1 MNDKPLVIAM
11 EEAKNEI
18 TGAVMRAKLQTGLP
32 YSILDGILS
41 SILADIR
48 KDTCAEIAAA
58 KIQETEKPEE
68 KQSEEKQ
75 NE

>member
-1 MNDKPLVIAM
+1 MNDRPLVLVM

-18 TGAVMRAKLQTGLP
+18 AGTVLRVKVQTGLP

-41 SILADIR
+41 SVLADVR

-58 KIQETEKPEE
+58 AQSQQEPPEE
-68 KQSEEKQ
+68 EQ

>member
-1 MNDKPLVIAM
+1 MNDRPLVLVM

-18 TGAVMRAKLQTGLP
+18 AGTVLKVKIQTGLP

-41 SILADIR
+41 SVLADVR

-58 KIQETEKPEE
+58 TQDLQESKGE
-68 KQSEEKQ
+68 Q

>member
-1 MNDKPLVIAM
+1 MNDRPLVLVM

-18 TGAVMRAKLQTGLP
+18 AGTVLKVKIQTGLP
-32 YSILDGILS
+32 YSLLDGILS
-41 SILADIR
+41 SVLADVR

-58 KIQETEKPEE
+58 TQDLQEKPKGE
-68 KQSEEKQ
+68 Q

>member
-1 MNDKPLVIAM
+1 MNDRPLVLVM

-18 TGAVMRAKLQTGLP
+18 AGTVLKVKIQTGLP

-41 SILADIR
+41 SVLADVR

-58 KIQETEKPEE
+58 TQGLQEKPKGE
-68 KQSEEKQ
+68 Q

>member
-1 MNDKPLVIAM
+1 MNDRPLVLVM

-18 TGAVMRAKLQTGLP
+18 AGAVMRVKIQTGLP

-41 SILADIR
+41 SVLADVR
-48 KDTCAEIAAA
+48 KDTCAEIAACA
-58 KIQETEKPEE
+58 KETNQESPKEE
-68 KQSEEKQ
+68 Q

>member
-1 MNDKPLVIAM
+1 MNDRPLVLVM

-18 TGAVMRAKLQTGLP
+18 AGTVLKVKIQTGLP

-41 SILADIR
+41 SVLADVR
-48 KDTCAEIAAA
+48 KDTCAEIAASA
-58 KIQETEKPEE
+58 QSWQEPPEE
-68 KQSEEKQ
+68 EK

>member
-1 MNDKPLVIAM
+1 MNDRPLVLVM

-18 TGAVMRAKLQTGLP
+18 AGTVMRVKLQTGLP

-41 SILADIR
+41 SILADVR

-58 KIQETEKPEE
+58 AHVEQKEPELDPA
-68 KQSEEKQ
+68 KEE
-75 NE
+75 

>member
-1 MNDKPLVIAM
+1 MNDRPLVLVM

-18 TGAVMRAKLQTGLP
+18 AGTVLKVKIQTGLP

-41 SILADIR
+41 SVLADVR

-58 KIQETEKPEE
+58 AQSLQEPPEE
-68 KQSEEKQ
+68 EK

>member
-1 MNDKPLVIAM
+1 MNDRPLVLVM

-18 TGAVMRAKLQTGLP
+18 AGAVMRVKIQTGLP

-41 SILADIR
+41 SVLADVR

-58 KIQETEKPEE
+58 ARTSQKETNQEPAEE
-68 KQSEEKQ
+68 EQDE
-75 NE
+75 

>member
-1 MNDKPLVIAM
+1 MNDRPLVLVM

-18 TGAVMRAKLQTGLP
+18 TGTVLKVKIQTGLP

-41 SILADIR
+41 SVLADVR

-58 KIQETEKPEE
+58 IQGLQEPKGE
-68 KQSEEKQ
+68 Q

>member
-1 MNDKPLVIAM
+1 MNDRPLVLVM

-18 TGAVMRAKLQTGLP
+18 AGTVMRVKLQTGLP

-41 SILADIR
+41 SVLADVR

-58 KIQETEKPEE
+58 AYAGQKEKEQKPPQEEQDE
-68 KQSEEKQ
+68 
-75 NE
+75 

>member
-1 MNDKPLVIAM
+1 MNERPLVLVM

-18 TGAVMRAKLQTGLP
+18 AGTVLKVKIQTGLP

-41 SILADIR
+41 SVLADVR

-58 KIQETEKPEE
+58 TQGLQEPKGE
-68 KQSEEKQ
+68 Q

>member
-1 MNDKPLVIAM
+1 MNDRPLVLVM

-18 TGAVMRAKLQTGLP
+18 AGTVLKVKIQTGLP

-41 SILADIR
+41 SVLADVR

-58 KIQETEKPEE
+58 TQSQQEPPEE
-68 KQSEEKQ
+68 EQ

>member
-1 MNDKPLVIAM
+1 MNDRPLVLVM

-18 TGAVMRAKLQTGLP
+18 AGTVLKIKIQTGLP

-41 SILADIR
+41 SVR

-58 KIQETEKPEE
+58 AQSRQEPLEE
-68 KQSEEKQ
+68 EQ

>member
-1 MNDKPLVIAM
+1 MNDRPLVLVM

-18 TGAVMRAKLQTGLP
+18 AGTVLKVKIQTGLP

-41 SILADIR
+41 SVLADVR

-58 KIQETEKPEE
+58 TQDLQEKPKGE
-68 KQSEEKQ
+68 Q

>member
-1 MNDKPLVIAM
+1 MNDRPLVLVM

-18 TGAVMRAKLQTGLP
+18 AGTVLKVKIQTGLP

-41 SILADIR
+41 SVLADVR

-58 KIQETEKPEE
+58 AQSRLEPPEE
-68 KQSEEKQ
+68 EQ

>member
-1 MNDKPLVIAM
+1 MNDRPLVLVM

-18 TGAVMRAKLQTGLP
+18 AGTVLKVKIQTGLP

-41 SILADIR
+41 SVLADVR

-58 KIQETEKPEE
+58 TQDLQEPKGE
-68 KQSEEKQ
+68 Q

>member
-1 MNDKPLVIAM
+1 MNDRPLPLVLVM

-18 TGAVMRAKLQTGLP
+18 AGTVLRVKVQTGLP

-41 SILADIR
+41 SVLADVR

-58 KIQETEKPEE
+58 AQSQQEPPEE
-68 KQSEEKQ
+68 EQ

>member
-1 MNDKPLVIAM
+1 MNDRPLVLVM

-18 TGAVMRAKLQTGLP
+18 AGTVLRVKVQTGLP

-41 SILADIR
+41 SVLADVR
-48 KDTCAEIAAA
+48 KDTCTEIAAA
-58 KIQETEKPEE
+58 AQSRQEPPEE
-68 KQSEEKQ
+68 EQ

>member
-1 MNDKPLVIAM
+1 MNDRPLVLVM

-18 TGAVMRAKLQTGLP
+18 AGTVLKVKIQTGLP

-41 SILADIR
+41 SVLADVR

-58 KIQETEKPEE
+58 TQGLQEPKGE
-68 KQSEEKQ
+68 Q

>member
-1 MNDKPLVIAM
+1 MNDRPLVLIM

-18 TGAVMRAKLQTGLP
+18 AGTVMRVKLQTGLP

-41 SILADIR
+41 SVLADVR

-58 KIQETEKPEE
+58 AHTVQKETNQEPPKEE
-68 KQSEEKQ
+68 QDE
-75 NE
+75 

>member
-1 MNDKPLVIAM
+1 MNDRPLVLVM

-18 TGAVMRAKLQTGLP
+18 AGTVLRVKVQTGLP
-32 YSILDGILS
+32 HSILDGILS
-41 SILADIR
+41 SVLADVR

-58 KIQETEKPEE
+58 AQSRQEPPEE
-68 KQSEEKQ
+68 EQ

>member
-1 MNDKPLVIAM
+1 MNDRPLVLVM

-18 TGAVMRAKLQTGLP
+18 AGTVLKIKIQTGLP

-41 SILADIR
+41 SVLADVR

-58 KIQETEKPEE
+58 TQGLQEKPKGE
-68 KQSEEKQ
+68 Q

>member
-1 MNDKPLVIAM
+1 MNDRPLVLVM

-18 TGAVMRAKLQTGLP
+18 AGTVLRVKVQTGLP

-41 SILADIR
+41 SVLADVR

-58 KIQETEKPEE
+58 AQNRQEPPEE
-68 KQSEEKQ
+68 EQ